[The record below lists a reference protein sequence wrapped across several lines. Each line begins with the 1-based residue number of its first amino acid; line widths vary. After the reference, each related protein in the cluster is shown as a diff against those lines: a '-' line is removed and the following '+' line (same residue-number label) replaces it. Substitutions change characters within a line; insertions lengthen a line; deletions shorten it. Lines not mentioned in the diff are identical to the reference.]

1 MPPPNPFDRMY
12 EGTPPWE
19 IGRPQRAI
27 AELVESGR
35 MKPGRVLDLGCGT
48 GENALLLAERGF
60 EVVGVDAARAAVAKA
75 HRKAGTR
82 GINAEFLVHDALSV
96 SALATRFDIVLD
108 SGFFHTLSDEGR
120 VTYREELSNVM
131 RPGGELFILC
141 FSDHEPNWGGPR
153 RVTEADLRAT
163 FDRPF
168 FVESLTRTLYETIT
182 EAGGAEAWLAAIT
195 YLGAPSSAGLN

>member
-1 MPPPNPFDRMY
+1 MNPFDRMY
-12 EGTPPWE
+12 DGTPPWE

-27 AELVESGR
+27 VELVESGR
-35 MKPGRVLDLGCGT
+35 LKPGGRVLDLGCGT
-48 GENALLLAERGF
+48 GENALFLARHGC
-60 EVVGVDAARAAVAKA
+60 EVVGVDAARAAIAKA

-96 SALATRFDIVLD
+96 SALATRFDVVLD

-120 VTYREELSNVM
+120 ATYREELTNVM
-131 RPGGELFILC
+131 RPGAELYVLC

-153 RVTEADLRAT
+153 RVTEADLRET
-163 FDRPF
+163 FGRPF
-168 FVESLTRTLYETIT
+168 FVESLERTLYETLT

-195 YLGAPSSAGLN
+195 FLGAPTSAGLN